1 MAPYLSKQAFWRKNL
16 ASPMLAPPVLMSQLC
31 VLGSSLCAG
40 LKDAGVKLVAEKPLP
55 GVEGARA
62 QLKLYNAPPHVMDP
76 QDASLTRLSSSLGVF
91 LSHMP
96 ACKTGAMDS
105 SAPYLRE
112 LLPLA
117 DAQASSMIAQGA
129 MQLCREG

>member
-1 MAPYLSKQAFWRKNL
+1 M
-16 ASPMLAPPVLMSQLC
+16 
-31 VLGSSLCAG
+31 CAG
-40 LKDAGVKLVAEKPLP
+40 LKDARAKLVAEKPLP
-55 GVEGARA
+55 GVEGVRA

-76 QDASLTRLSSSLGVF
+76 QDASLTRLSSSLSAL

-96 ACKTGAMDS
+96 AGKKGATDS
-105 SAPYLRE
+105 SAPRLRLTRE
-112 LLPLA
+112 LLPLG